1 MVPAARSPARSTVT
15 LPAFTAN
22 ISTEPPASTTP
33 SATKERGQ
41 RHRLRQQDAD
51 HGGDRLREIGEVN
64 QVERVAAGDERH
76 QHEPA
81 NHRNDDQRL
90 EQGVGDELDQDD
102 LPIRGRHQ
110 GAALEGELQQSSHS
124 TMTKRMTLPPFV
136 TRAVARLAAGGLVAA
151 AAIAIAAVV
160 IERTQLGGDLETSRA
175 RLKAEVEG
183 EFAALTN
190 RLDTAVRAVSLDPD
204 VLRLADQGD
213 QAARRRLFEQVMAA
227 AESPNVAL
235 AVYGGTN
242 EPVAWTGRSETSR
255 RSPDRTRVALP
266 RTKHAG
272 PAAGPRPARARS
284 VRCRRATSAR
294 SSRRRRCPVP
304 AAPRSPG
311 RSSRS
316 RPASCRWPCGCRSK
330 VGAETDPGRVHH
342 SLALG
347 RAAGGGDRVGRRPRR
362 GAAADSRSPAR
373 RRAHPGG
380 AAAPALHRCAA

>member
-1 MVPAARSPARSTVT
+1 M
-15 LPAFTAN
+15 
-22 ISTEPPASTTP
+22 
-33 SATKERGQ
+33 
-41 RHRLRQQDAD
+41 HRD
-51 HGGDRLREIGEVN
+51 
-64 QVERVAAGDERH
+64 
-76 QHEPA
+76 
-81 NHRNDDQRL
+81 DDQRL

-190 RLDTAVRAVSLDPD
+190 RLDTAVRAVPLDPE

-213 QAARRRLFEQVMAA
+213 QAARRRLFEQVIAA

-242 EPVAWTGRSETSR
+242 EPVAWTGRSEESR
-255 RSPDRTRVALP
+255 RSPDRTGVALP
-266 RTKHAG
+266 RTKHPG

-284 VRCRRATSAR
+284 GRSGAPHRRA

-304 AAPRSPG
+304 GAPRSPA

-316 RPASCRWPCGCRSK
+316 RPASCRWPCGCQFEG
-330 VGAETDPGRVHH
+330 GAETDPGAFIIRSPSDEPLVAVTVSDADLAAARQRIRDRLLAAELTLAALLLLLFTGALLDWRRSTRIGAHRRTGDARH
-342 SLALG
+342 CPAAAHRARDSLDCGAQG
-347 RAAGGGDRVGRRPRR
+347 RARRAVVAGVGVPGRRSRPSGSPRR
-362 GAAADSRSPAR
+362 SISS
-373 RRAHPGG
+373 
-380 AAAPALHRCAA
+380 